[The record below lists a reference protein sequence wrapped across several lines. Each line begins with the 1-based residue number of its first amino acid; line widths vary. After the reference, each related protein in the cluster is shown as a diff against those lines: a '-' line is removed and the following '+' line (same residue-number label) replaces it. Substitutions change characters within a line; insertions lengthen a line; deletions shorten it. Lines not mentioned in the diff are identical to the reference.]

1 MHTGLRVAGAAKTF
15 FSKNVTLF
23 KKIKH
28 IKYVSV
34 DDIRFWFL
42 NAGENFGFYTG
53 LRWFLQILLDTFLY
67 INLPPRLLEILKKIV
82 KNVTLFVFLSILYA

>member
-1 MHTGLRVAGAAKTF
+1 MTGVQTCALPISQECDGLHTGLRVAGAAKTF

-23 KKIKH
+23 KKNKH

-42 NAGENFGFYTG
+42 NAGENFGF
-53 LRWFLQILLDTFLY
+53 
-67 INLPPRLLEILKKIV
+67 
-82 KNVTLFVFLSILYA
+82 